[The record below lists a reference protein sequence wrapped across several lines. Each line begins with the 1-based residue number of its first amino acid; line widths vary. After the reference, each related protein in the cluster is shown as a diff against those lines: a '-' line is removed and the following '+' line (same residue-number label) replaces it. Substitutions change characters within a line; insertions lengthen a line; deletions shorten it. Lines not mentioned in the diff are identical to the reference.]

1 MTEGG
6 YSVRVT
12 VEQSRCLGAGQCEQ
26 LVPEVF
32 RQDEEGLSRVLVAEP
47 ESALWPRVLQTVH
60 LCPVQAVIVDEGP
73 GHAPQ
78 DTE

>member
-1 MTEGG
+1 M
-6 YSVRVT
+6 RVT
-12 VEQSRCLGAGQCEQ
+12 VEHGRCLGAGQCEQ

-32 RQDEEGLSRVLVAEP
+32 RQDEGGLSRVLVAEP
-47 ESALWPRVLQTVH
+47 EPALWPRVLQTVH
-60 LCPVQAVIVDEGP
+60 LCPVQAVIVDEDP